1 MENVAVRIRN
11 LSKRYENGGKVTKAN
26 TEILIPPQLYLK
38 H

>member
-11 LSKRYENGGKVTKAN
+11 LSKRYENGGKVTKVN
-26 TEILIPPQLYLK
+26 TEILIPPHLYFT